1 MNYANQDKVDTAKNK
16 QKQLKPPKRITAR
29 YLYNSGLA
37 YLQRYPASSMHFRF
51 IMSRK
56 INKSC
61 KHHLDQSYEECQKL
75 LEELIVQFK
84 ELNLLDDSAYLKA
97 MVTSLRRRGLSALQI
112 KNKLMQKGYQTDEIV
127 SELEQYDG
135 ETDYNDAELSGDH
148 RAILI
153 HARKKRL
160 GPFDIENKKD
170 FEKSLASLARA
181 GFSYDIAKRTLK
193 LDREELPEE
202 FKF

>member
-1 MNYANQDKVDTAKNK
+1 MNYASQDRVDTAKNK
-16 QKQLKPPKRITAR
+16 KKQPKPPKRITAR

-37 YLQRYPASSMHFRF
+37 YLQRFPASSMHFRF
-51 IMSRK
+51 IMNRK

-61 KHHLDQSYEECQKL
+61 RHHTDQNYEDCQKL
-75 LEELIVQFK
+75 LEDLIVQFK
-84 ELNLLDDSAYLKA
+84 ELSLLNDSAYLKG
-97 MVTSLRRRGLSALQI
+97 MVTSLRRRGLSSLQI
-112 KNKLMQKGYQTDEIV
+112 KNKLMQKGYQNDKIASEINSYDED
-127 SELEQYDG
+127 EYADG
-135 ETDYNDAELSGDH
+135 ALSGDH

-170 FEKSLASLARA
+170 AGKSLASLARA
-181 GFSYDIAKRTLK
+181 GFSYDIAKSVIEMK
-193 LDREELPEE
+193 KEDLPEE